1 MEEVETDRESAAASA
16 AQAAQTPGHW
26 LDEVEELVDERAGS
40 CHTSG
45 EESDREDCDGA
56 EAKDCRQVRWPR
68 PSRQPLLLSGGR
80 QALVSLLAARWKS
93 PYPSSS
99 GETEVKAH
107 QEDPH
112 PMDDDPTPSQ
122 LRSIGSNRL
131 SRVKP
136 GMRLLPPLLLLLPRL
151 GHLLPR
157 LPNVTCL

>member
-1 MEEVETDRESAAASA
+1 MFSCGGDHPRQLIKCSWCLTKNVILHCR
-16 AQAAQTPGHW
+16 
-26 LDEVEELVDERAGS
+26 LDEVEEIVDERAGS

-45 EESDREDCDGA
+45 EEGDEEDCDGA
-56 EAKDCRQVRWPR
+56 EAKDRRQVRRPR

-93 PYPSSS
+93 PYPSTS

-122 LRSIGSNRL
+122 LKS
-131 SRVKP
+131 
-136 GMRLLPPLLLLLPRL
+136 M
-151 GHLLPR
+151 
-157 LPNVTCL
+157 